1 MKRNIWLLI
10 GVLLALMMALVG
22 GAAAEPVAPVGSESE
37 PNDTQATADAVAL
50 GQTSAAI
57 SPVGDVDY
65 FKLSLNAGQK
75 VYLAALA
82 DCGEWD
88 LETTLAVYDA
98 AGNLLAQAEEW
109 PDDNIIFGFVP
120 PASADYF
127 VRVMSDGYPYS
138 PEELTGNYTLWA
150 VLVPADEP
158 NESVAP
164 VEWGDAF
171 TSTIFAPY
179 DLDYY
184 RIHARPGDVIA
195 ATMTVDA
202 VRYYGSSLYINNID
216 DIYPYFALNTIYAP
230 GTARITFV
238 VPFESDYVIRP
249 VPTFDQCDGL
259 PFPFSYDLTVERLA
273 LHVGAAAAGN
283 VNGVSFG
290 TNDIMARDDAGQW
303 RKVFDGEDV
312 GLTTAIQ
319 GFEWTSDGALLLALM
334 GNQTLNGPGL
344 VKPQDIVK
352 FTPTQLGDNTQG
364 TFSFYLRG
372 TQAGLTTVGEKI
384 DAIALLGDGGLLIST
399 TGSATVPQLG
409 GGSLGARDED
419 LLLYHPDGPM
429 PSTGTWTINMD
440 GSRYLS
446 KFGSLDL
453 RVATI
458 AADYPDPDYEPFY
471 HHTWL
476 WFANDKPYKYE
487 GFTANGYK
495 RYTAAPGDLIFMNYY
510 EATYHGPQ
518 GDPEWAPLT
527 RQTLGFPKRITNVSI
542 GE

>member
-312 GLTTAIQ
+312 GLTTAI
-319 GFEWTSDGALLLALM
+319 
-334 GNQTLNGPGL
+334 
-344 VKPQDIVK
+344 
-352 FTPTQLGDNTQG
+352 
-364 TFSFYLRG
+364 
-372 TQAGLTTVGEKI
+372 
-384 DAIALLGDGGLLIST
+384 
-399 TGSATVPQLG
+399 
-409 GGSLGARDED
+409 
-419 LLLYHPDGPM
+419 
-429 PSTGTWTINMD
+429 
-440 GSRYLS
+440 
-446 KFGSLDL
+446 
-453 RVATI
+453 
-458 AADYPDPDYEPFY
+458 
-471 HHTWL
+471 
-476 WFANDKPYKYE
+476 
-487 GFTANGYK
+487 
-495 RYTAAPGDLIFMNYY
+495 
-510 EATYHGPQ
+510 
-518 GDPEWAPLT
+518 
-527 RQTLGFPKRITNVSI
+527 
-542 GE
+542 